1 MDKEGRG
8 NAWTTVVQGDLDSSG
23 EIFAIMRKLWNSEEA
38 GAVYDSL
45 NPDHGEFGTH
55 TRLLWAAAKAS
66 QGDILEMGTGAFS
79 TPMLHDLTESTGR
92 QLVSAETDSAWLAK
106 FKEQGGGH
114 HQLLLVPVYGWHID
128 KFVSYRKNLHKYIL
142 LQRFILL
149 TS

>member
-8 NAWTTVVQGDLDSSG
+8 NAWTTVVQGDLDPSG
-23 EIFAIMRKLWNSEEA
+23 EVFANMRKLWNSEEA
-38 GAVYDSL
+38 RAVYDSL

-92 QLVSAETDSAWLAK
+92 QLVSAETDSAWLSK

-114 HQLLLVPVYGWHID
+114 HQLLLVPVYGWQFD
-128 KFVSYRKNLHKYIL
+128 KQICI
-142 LQRFILL
+142 QREKFAQIYL
-149 TS
+149 TTRFF